1 MYAVVF
7 HAHQKIDRV
16 ASRLLRELP
25 GLSGQHGLFPSTAQ
39 IIHFEGKRGPD
50 ATRLKKA
57 EDIEQPWHFM
67 DPFNDLD
74 EDLPQTISDHYKNL
88 VKALKTNNEPRAA
101 FEAAWLSHALVDGL
115 TPAHHYPYESELDL
129 LHGETRAE
137 RTKISQKFIAHGDTR
152 RDTLSRSMKI
162 IGPKGLLTTHT
173 MFEAG
178 AYMIMRPMRLQK
190 ALPTEEDI
198 EQLRTIGLIK
208 YFRMTAKEVGA
219 LGMFDT
225 YYSTGWTPKLAR
237 LVRREL
243 APRMVKIVVLAWYSA
258 LLDSGL
264 VKELPKEKV

>member
-16 ASRLLRELP
+16 ASRLLRELTNKR
-25 GLSGQHGLFPSTAQ
+25 GIFPSAED
-39 IIHFEGKRGPD
+39 IIHFEGRRGPD

-74 EDLPQTISDHYKNL
+74 NDLQQTIAGHYKHL
-88 VKALKTNNEPRAA
+88 VTALKNDNEPRAA
-101 FEAAWLSHALVDGL
+101 FEAAWLAHALVDGL
-115 TPAHHYPYESELDL
+115 TPAHHYPYESELDI
-129 LHGETRAE
+129 LHGESRSE
-137 RTKISQKFIAHGDTR
+137 RTKISQKFIAHGDTH
-152 RDTLSRSMKI
+152 RDTLRRSLKI

-178 AYMIMRPMRLQK
+178 AYMIMRPMRLRR
-190 ALPTEEDI
+190 ALPTEDDI
-198 EQLRTIGLIK
+198 EQLRSMGLVK
-208 YFRMTAKEVGA
+208 YFRLQAREVGA
-219 LGMFDT
+219 LGMFDS
-225 YYSTGWTPKLAR
+225 YYSHGWTPKLAR

-243 APRMVKIVVLAWYSA
+243 APRMVRIVVLAWYSA

-264 VKELPKEKV
+264 VKETAKKPL

>member
-1 MYAVVF
+1 FGLMYAVVF

-25 GLSGQHGLFPSTAQ
+25 GTRGVFPTAAQ
-39 IIHFEGKRGPD
+39 IINFEGKRGPD

-74 EDLPQTISDHYKNL
+74 EDLPNTIADHYKNL
-88 VKALKTNNEPRAA
+88 VKALKDDNEARAA
-101 FEAAWLSHALVDGL
+101 FEAAWLAHALVDGL
-115 TPAHHYPYESELDL
+115 TPAHHYPYETELDL
-129 LHGETRAE
+129 LHGESRAE

-152 RDTLSRSMKI
+152 RDTLRRSLKI

-190 ALPTEEDI
+190 ALPTEDDI
-198 EQLRTIGLIK
+198 EQLRGMGLIT

-219 LGMFDT
+219 LGMFDK
-225 YYSTGWTPKLAR
+225 YYKTGWTPKLAR

-258 LLDSGL
+258 LMDSGIIP
-264 VKELPKEKV
+264 ESAKEKA